1 MKVLYKFFSLEKN
14 LVIDEFDNEV
24 HCVEINIEEDPE
36 IAKDVGIMGT
46 PCIQFFKN
54 KEKLKQVKEK
64 MVFEIIYILRLS
76 WICCYKIIHNF
87 RKFLL

>member
-24 HCVEINIEEDPE
+24 HCVEIDIEEDPKIVE
-36 IAKDVGIMGT
+36 AVGIMGT

-54 KEKLKQVKEK
+54 KEKLK
-64 MVFEIIYILRLS
+64 
-76 WICCYKIIHNF
+76 
-87 RKFLL
+87 

>member
-24 HCVEINIEEDPE
+24 HCVEIDIEEDPE
-36 IAKDVGIMGT
+36 IAEAAGIMGT

-54 KEKLKQVKEK
+54 KEKLK
-64 MVFEIIYILRLS
+64 
-76 WICCYKIIHNF
+76 
-87 RKFLL
+87 